1 MRIKAILSM
10 AVLVVGCSGSQSKS
24 GLVWEEASHLPAVSG
39 SNNIGVAGPIAGII
53 QDKLIVAAGANF
65 PNGLPWDG
73 GKKVYQSQGYIYS
86 ISGSSLKLDTIFNLE
101 EGIAYPANL
110 SLSNSIYI
118 AGGENENGPIDQVA
132 KYELSER
139 GKLEKKNLK
148 PLPVALTNAGLA
160 AGNNEI
166 FFIGGE
172 NAESVSDQV
181 YSLKLDDSTA
191 NWMEYMKLPYPVS
204 HAVVLGNGKDK
215 IYVIG
220 GRKKNPNAISDI
232 YDGLL
237 ELDLNTKS
245 VRELTKLPKALA
257 AGTGVYKDGKIYVF
271 GGDDGSTFSKVEE
284 AIANIAKENDPL
296 KKEELTQAKNK
307 LQAGHPGFSKENWV
321 YELKTGSWSQLEGM
335 ETESP
340 VTTSAVIKENLFF
353 IPSGEVRAGVRTD
366 QILVGQ
372 IK

>member
-10 AVLVVGCSGSQSKS
+10 AVLVVGCSDSQIRS
-24 GLVWEEASHLPAVSG
+24 GVLWGEASHLPAVSG
-39 SNNIGVAGPIAGII
+39 LKNIGVAGPMTGVI

-65 PNGLPWDG
+65 PDGLPWDG
-73 GKKVYQSQGYIYS
+73 GKKVYQSQGYVYS
-86 ISGSSLKLDTIFNLE
+86 ISGSSLKLDTIFNLGA
-101 EGIAYPANL
+101 GIAYTANL

-118 AGGENENGPIDQVA
+118 AGGENETGPIDQVA

-139 GKLEKKNLK
+139 GRLQRRDLK

-160 AGNNEI
+160 AGINEI
-166 FFIGGE
+166 FFVGGE

-191 NWMEYMKLPYPVS
+191 DWMEYMQLPYPVS

-220 GRKKNPNAISDI
+220 GRKKNPNATSDI

-237 ELDLNTKS
+237 ELDLKTKT
-245 VRELTKLPKALA
+245 VRELTKLPVALA
-257 AGTGVYKDGKIYVF
+257 AGTGIYKEGKIYVF
-271 GGDDGSTFSKVEE
+271 GGDDGSTFTKVEE

-296 KKEELTQAKNK
+296 KKEELTQAKNS

-321 YELKTGSWSQLEGM
+321 YELKTDSWARLDGTEA
-335 ETESP
+335 ESP
-340 VTTSAVIKENLFF
+340 VTTTAVLKENLFF